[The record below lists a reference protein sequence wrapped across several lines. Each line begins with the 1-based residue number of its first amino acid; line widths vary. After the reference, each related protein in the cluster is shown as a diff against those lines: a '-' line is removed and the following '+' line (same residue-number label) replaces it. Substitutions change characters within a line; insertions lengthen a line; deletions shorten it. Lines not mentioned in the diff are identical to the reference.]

1 MLFRS
6 KSKAKDVME
15 NNQNKKYLGSV
26 NLSDEDLEDMSLEIS
41 YSEGTR
47 LITFILGEEKYGLDI
62 LKVRELIS
70 FPEGLTRIPGMPDFI
85 IGMFNLRGLVIP
97 VMDLRK
103 KFKMSSEERH
113 EFSVII
119 IVEVDNKN
127 IGLTVD
133 SVSDVI
139 FVKEENIQETT
150 DLAVNV
156 DTNFIK
162 GVAKTKDEM
171 VILLDIDFLLSKE
184 EFDTLLEDKSE

>member
-1 MLFRS
+1 L

-26 NLSDEDLEDMSLEIS
+26 ILSDEDLEDMSLEIS

>member
-1 MLFRS
+1 M

-139 FVKEENIQETT
+139 VVKEENIQETT

>member
-1 MLFRS
+1 L

>member
-1 MLFRS
+1 MKPKEKR
-6 KSKAKDVME
+6 VME
-15 NNQNKKYLGSV
+15 NNQSKKYLGSV
-26 NLSDEDLEDMSLEIS
+26 NLSDEDMEDMSLEVS

-47 LITFILGEEKYGLDI
+47 LITFILGEEKYGLNI

-70 FPEGLTRIPGMPDFI
+70 FPEGLTRIPGVPDYI

-97 VMDLRK
+97 VMDLRE
-103 KFKMSSEERH
+103 KFNMAGEERH

-119 IVEVDNKN
+119 IVEVDNKS
-127 IGLTVD
+127 IGITVD

-139 FVKEENIQETT
+139 FVKEEDIQETT
-150 DLAVNV
+150 ELAVNV
-156 DTNFIK
+156 DTKFIK

-184 EFDTLLEDKSE
+184 EFDTLLAEKSEE

>member
-1 MLFRS
+1 
-6 KSKAKDVME
+6 ME
-15 NNQNKKYLGSV
+15 NNKNKKYLGTVS
-26 NLSDEDLEDMSLEIS
+26 LSDEELEDMSLDIS

-70 FPEGLTRIPGMPDFI
+70 FPEGLTRIPRMPDFI
-85 IGMFNLRGLVIP
+85 VGMFNLRGLVIP

-103 KFKMSSEERH
+103 KFNMSDEERH

-119 IVEVDNKN
+119 IVDVENKY

-133 SVSDVI
+133 AVSDVI
-139 FVKEENIQETT
+139 FVKEDEMQDTSE
-150 DLAVNV
+150 LAVNV
-156 DTNFIK
+156 DTKFIK

-171 VILLDIDFLLSKE
+171 IILLDIDYLLSKE
-184 EFDTLLEDKSE
+184 EFDMLIENKSKE

>member
-1 MLFRS
+1 LKPKEKR
-6 KSKAKDVME
+6 VME
-15 NNQNKKYLGSV
+15 NNQSKKYLGSV
-26 NLSDEDLEDMSLEIS
+26 NLSDEDLEDMSLEVS

-47 LITFILGEEKYGLDI
+47 LITFILGEEKYGLNI

-70 FPEGLTRIPGMPDFI
+70 FPEGLTRIPGVPDYI

-97 VMDLRK
+97 VMDLRE
-103 KFKMSSEERH
+103 KFNMSGEERH

-119 IVEVDNKN
+119 IVEVDNKS
-127 IGLTVD
+127 IGITVD

-139 FVKEENIQETT
+139 FVKEDDIQETT
-150 DLAVNV
+150 ELAVNV
-156 DTNFIK
+156 DTKFIK

-184 EFDTLLEDKSE
+184 EFDTLLAEKGEE

>member
-1 MLFRS
+1 M
-6 KSKAKDVME
+6 KPKDKGVME
-15 NNQNKKYLGSV
+15 NNQSKNYLGSV
-26 NLSDEDLEDMSLEIS
+26 NLSDEDMEDMSLEVS

-47 LITFILGEEKYGLDI
+47 LITFILGEEKYGLNI

-70 FPEGLTRIPGMPDFI
+70 FPEGLTRIPGMPDYI

-97 VMDLRK
+97 VMDLRE
-103 KFKMSSEERH
+103 KFKMSGEERH

-119 IVEVDNKN
+119 IVEVENKN

-139 FVKEENIQETT
+139 FVKEEDIQETT
-150 DLAVNV
+150 ELAVNV
-156 DTNFIK
+156 DTKFIK

-171 VILLDIDFLLSKE
+171 VILLDIDYLLSKA
-184 EFDTLLEDKSE
+184 EFDTLLEEDIEE

>member
-1 MLFRS
+1 M

-15 NNQNKKYLGSV
+15 NNQSKKYLGTVS
-26 NLSDEDLEDMSLEIS
+26 LSDEELEDMSLDIS

-70 FPEGLTRIPGMPDFI
+70 FPEGLTRIPGMPDYI

-97 VMDLRK
+97 VMDLRE
-103 KFKMSSEERH
+103 KFKMSSEEVH

>member
-1 MLFRS
+1 MKPKEKR
-6 KSKAKDVME
+6 VME
-15 NNQNKKYLGSV
+15 NNQSKKYLGSV
-26 NLSDEDLEDMSLEIS
+26 NLSDEDLEDMSLEVS

-47 LITFILGEEKYGLDI
+47 LITFILGEEKYGLNI

-70 FPEGLTRIPGMPDFI
+70 FPEGLTRIPGVPDYI

-97 VMDLRK
+97 VMDLRE
-103 KFKMSSEERH
+103 KFNMSGEERH

-119 IVEVDNKN
+119 IVEVENKN

-139 FVKEENIQETT
+139 FVKEEDIQETT
-150 DLAVNV
+150 ELAVNV
-156 DTNFIK
+156 DTKFIK

-184 EFDTLLEDKSE
+184 EFDTLLAEKSEE

>member
-1 MLFRS
+1 
-6 KSKAKDVME
+6 ME
-15 NNQNKKYLGSV
+15 NNQSKNYLGSV
-26 NLSDEDLEDMSLEIS
+26 NLSDEDLEDMSLEVS

-47 LITFILGEEKYGLDI
+47 LITFILGEEKYGLNI

-70 FPEGLTRIPGMPDFI
+70 FPEGLTRIPGMPDYI

-97 VMDLRK
+97 VMDLRE
-103 KFKMSSEERH
+103 KFKMSGEARH

-119 IVEVDNKN
+119 IVEVENKH

-139 FVKEENIQETT
+139 FVKEEDIQETIE
-150 DLAVNV
+150 LAVNV
-156 DTNFIK
+156 DTKFIK

-171 VILLDIDFLLSKE
+171 VILLDIDFLLSKQ
-184 EFDTLLEDKSE
+184 EFDTLLEEESQE

>member
-1 MLFRS
+1 M
-6 KSKAKDVME
+6 KPKEKGVME
-15 NNQNKKYLGSV
+15 NNQSKKYLGSV
-26 NLSDEDLEDMSLEIS
+26 NLSDEDLEDMSLEVS

-47 LITFILGEEKYGLDI
+47 LITFILGEEKYGLNI

-70 FPEGLTRIPGMPDFI
+70 FPEGLTRIPGVPDYI

-97 VMDLRK
+97 VMDLRA
-103 KFKMSSEERH
+103 KFKMSGEERH

-119 IVEVDNKN
+119 IVEVENKN

-139 FVKEENIQETT
+139 FVKEEDIQETIE
-150 DLAVNV
+150 LAVNV
-156 DTNFIK
+156 DTKFIK

-184 EFDTLLEDKSE
+184 EFDTLLVEKGEE

>member
-1 MLFRS
+1 M
-6 KSKAKDVME
+6 KPKEKGVME
-15 NNQNKKYLGSV
+15 NNQSKKYLGSV
-26 NLSDEDLEDMSLEIS
+26 NLSDEDLEDMSLEVS

-47 LITFILGEEKYGLDI
+47 LITFILGEEKYGLNI

-70 FPEGLTRIPGMPDFI
+70 FPEGLTRIPGMPDYI

-97 VMDLRK
+97 VMDLRA
-103 KFKMSSEERH
+103 KFKMSGEERH

-119 IVEVDNKN
+119 IVEVENKN

-139 FVKEENIQETT
+139 FVKEEDIQETIE
-150 DLAVNV
+150 LAVNV
-156 DTNFIK
+156 DTKFIK

-184 EFDTLLEDKSE
+184 EFDTLLVEKGEE

>member
-1 MLFRS
+1 L
-6 KSKAKDVME
+6 KPIEKGVME
-15 NNQNKKYLGSV
+15 NNQNKNYLGSV
-26 NLSDEDLEDMSLEIS
+26 NLSDEDLEDMSLEVS

-47 LITFILGEEKYGLDI
+47 LITFILGEEKYGLNI

-70 FPEGLTRIPGMPDFI
+70 FPEGLTRIPGMPDYI

-97 VMDLRK
+97 VMDLRE
-103 KFKMSSEERH
+103 KFKMSGEERH

-119 IVEVDNKN
+119 IVEVENKN

-139 FVKEENIQETT
+139 FVKEEDIQDTT

-156 DTNFIK
+156 DTKFIK

-171 VILLDIDFLLSKE
+171 VILLDIDYLLSKA
-184 EFDTLLEDKSE
+184 EFDTLLEKENEE

>member
-1 MLFRS
+1 M
-6 KSKAKDVME
+6 KPIEKGVME
-15 NNQNKKYLGSV
+15 NNQNKNYLGSV
-26 NLSDEDLEDMSLEIS
+26 NLTDEDLEDMSLEVS

-47 LITFILGEEKYGLDI
+47 LITFILGEEKYGLNI

-70 FPEGLTRIPGMPDFI
+70 FPEGLTRIPGMPDYI

-97 VMDLRK
+97 VMDLRE
-103 KFKMSSEERH
+103 KFKMSGEERH

-119 IVEVDNKN
+119 IVEVEDKN

-139 FVKEENIQETT
+139 FVKEEDIQETT
-150 DLAVNV
+150 ELAVNV
-156 DTNFIK
+156 DTKFIK

-184 EFDTLLEDKSE
+184 EFDTLLAEKDEE

>member
-1 MLFRS
+1 M

-15 NNQNKKYLGSV
+15 NNQNKNYLGSV

-97 VMDLRK
+97 VMDLRE
-103 KFKMSSEERH
+103 KFKMSSEQRH
-113 EFSVII
+113 DFSVII
-119 IVEVDNKN
+119 IVEVNNKN

-139 FVKEENIQETT
+139 FVKEENIQETNE
-150 DLAVNV
+150 LAVNV
-156 DTNFIK
+156 DTKFIK

-171 VILLDIDFLLSKE
+171 VILLDIDYLLSKE
-184 EFDTLLEDKSE
+184 EFDTLIENKSKE

>member
-1 MLFRS
+1 M
-6 KSKAKDVME
+6 KPKEKGVME
-15 NNQNKKYLGSV
+15 NNQSKKYLGSV
-26 NLSDEDLEDMSLEIS
+26 NLSDEDLEDMSLEVS

-47 LITFILGEEKYGLDI
+47 LITFILGEEKYGLNI

-70 FPEGLTRIPGMPDFI
+70 FPEGLTRIPGVPDYI

-97 VMDLRK
+97 VMDLRE
-103 KFKMSSEERH
+103 KFNMSGEERH

-119 IVEVDNKN
+119 IVEVDNKS
-127 IGLTVD
+127 IGITVD

-139 FVKEENIQETT
+139 FVKEEDIQDTT
-150 DLAVNV
+150 ELAVNV
-156 DTNFIK
+156 DTKFVK

-184 EFDTLLEDKSE
+184 EFDTLLAEKSEE

>member
-1 MLFRS
+1 M

-139 FVKEENIQETT
+139 FVKEEDMQETT

>member
-1 MLFRS
+1 M
-6 KSKAKDVME
+6 KPKEKGVME
-15 NNQNKKYLGSV
+15 NNQSKKYLGSV
-26 NLSDEDLEDMSLEIS
+26 NLSDEDLEDMSLEVS

-47 LITFILGEEKYGLDI
+47 LITFILGEEKYGLNI

-70 FPEGLTRIPGMPDFI
+70 FPEGLTRIPGMPDYI

-97 VMDLRK
+97 VMDLRE
-103 KFKMSSEERH
+103 KFNMSGEERH

-119 IVEVDNKN
+119 IVEVDNKS
-127 IGLTVD
+127 IGITVD

-139 FVKEENIQETT
+139 FVKEDDIQETT
-150 DLAVNV
+150 ELAVNV
-156 DTNFIK
+156 DTKFIK

-184 EFDTLLEDKSE
+184 EFDTLLAEKSEE

>member
-1 MLFRS
+1 M
-6 KSKAKDVME
+6 KPKEKGVME
-15 NNQNKKYLGSV
+15 NNQSKKYLGSV
-26 NLSDEDLEDMSLEIS
+26 NLSDEDLEDMSLEVS

-47 LITFILGEEKYGLDI
+47 LITFILGEEKYGLNI

-70 FPEGLTRIPGMPDFI
+70 FPEGLTRIPGMPDYI

-97 VMDLRK
+97 VMDLRA
-103 KFKMSSEERH
+103 KFKMSGEERH

-119 IVEVDNKN
+119 IVEVENKN
-127 IGLTVD
+127 IGITVD

-139 FVKEENIQETT
+139 FVKEEDIQETIE
-150 DLAVNV
+150 LAVNV
-156 DTNFIK
+156 DTKFIK

-184 EFDTLLEDKSE
+184 EFDTLLVEKGEE

>member
-1 MLFRS
+1 M

-15 NNQNKKYLGSV
+15 NNQNKNYLGLV

-97 VMDLRK
+97 VMDLRE

-113 EFSVII
+113 DFSVII
-119 IVEVDNKN
+119 IVEVNNKN

-139 FVKEENIQETT
+139 FVKEENIQETNE
-150 DLAVNV
+150 LAVNV
-156 DTNFIK
+156 DTKFIK

-171 VILLDIDFLLSKE
+171 VILLDIDYLLSKE
-184 EFDTLLEDKSE
+184 EFDTLIENKSKE

>member
-1 MLFRS
+1 
-6 KSKAKDVME
+6 ME
-15 NNQNKKYLGSV
+15 NIQNKNYLGLV

-97 VMDLRK
+97 VMDLRE

-119 IVEVDNKN
+119 IVDVQDKN

-133 SVSDVI
+133 AVSDVI
-139 FVKEENIQETT
+139 FVKEEDMQDTSE
-150 DLAVNV
+150 LAVNV
-156 DTNFIK
+156 DTKFIK

-171 VILLDIDFLLSKE
+171 IILLDIDYLLSKE
-184 EFDTLLEDKSE
+184 EFDTLIENKSKE

>member
-1 MLFRS
+1 M

-103 KFKMSSEERH
+103 KFKMSSGERH

>member
-1 MLFRS
+1 M

-70 FPEGLTRIPGMPDFI
+70 FPEGLTRIPGMPDLI

>member
-1 MLFRS
+1 M

-139 FVKEENIQETT
+139 FVKEENIQDTT
-150 DLAVNV
+150 ELAMSV
-156 DTNFIK
+156 DTKFIK

-171 VILLDIDFLLSKE
+171 VILLDIDYLLSKE
-184 EFDTLLEDKSE
+184 EFDKLLEDKSE

>member
-1 MLFRS
+1 M
-6 KSKAKDVME
+6 ME
-15 NNQNKKYLGSV
+15 NNQNKNYLGSV
-26 NLSDEDLEDMSLEIS
+26 NLTDEDLEDMSLEVS

-47 LITFILGEEKYGLDI
+47 LITFILGEEKYGLNI

-70 FPEGLTRIPGMPDFI
+70 FPEGLTRIPGMPDYI

-97 VMDLRK
+97 VMDLRE
-103 KFKMSSEERH
+103 KFKMSGEERH

-119 IVEVDNKN
+119 IVEVENKN

-139 FVKEENIQETT
+139 FVKEEDIQDTT

-156 DTNFIK
+156 DTKFIK

-171 VILLDIDFLLSKE
+171 VILLDIDFLLSKA
-184 EFDTLLEDKSE
+184 EFDTLLEKENEE

>member
-1 MLFRS
+1 M
-6 KSKAKDVME
+6 KPKEKGVME
-15 NNQNKKYLGSV
+15 NNQSKNYLGSV
-26 NLSDEDLEDMSLEIS
+26 NLSDEDMEDMSLEVS

-47 LITFILGEEKYGLDI
+47 LITFILGEEKYGLNI

-70 FPEGLTRIPGMPDFI
+70 FPEGLTRIPGMPDYI

-97 VMDLRK
+97 VMDLRE
-103 KFKMSSEERH
+103 KFKMSGEERH

-119 IVEVDNKN
+119 IVEVENKN

-139 FVKEENIQETT
+139 FVKEEDIQETT
-150 DLAVNV
+150 ELAVNV
-156 DTNFIK
+156 DTKFIK

-171 VILLDIDFLLSKE
+171 VILLDIDYLLSKA
-184 EFDTLLEDKSE
+184 EFDTLLEEDIEE

>member
-1 MLFRS
+1 
-6 KSKAKDVME
+6 
-15 NNQNKKYLGSV
+15 
-26 NLSDEDLEDMSLEIS
+26 LSLDIS

-70 FPEGLTRIPGMPDFI
+70 FPEGLTRIPRMPAFI
-85 IGMFNLRGLVIP
+85 VGMFNLRGLVIP

-103 KFKMSSEERH
+103 KFNLPGEERH

-119 IVEVDNKN
+119 IVDVENKN

-133 SVSDVI
+133 AVSDVI
-139 FVKEENIQETT
+139 FVKDEDMQDTSE
-150 DLAVNV
+150 LAVNV
-156 DTNFIK
+156 DTKFIK

-171 VILLDIDFLLSKE
+171 IIPLDIDYLLSKE
-184 EFDTLLEDKSE
+184 EFDILIENKSKE

>member
-1 MLFRS
+1 M
-6 KSKAKDVME
+6 KPKEKGVME
-15 NNQNKKYLGSV
+15 NNQSKKYLGSV
-26 NLSDEDLEDMSLEIS
+26 NLSDEDLEDMSLEVS

-47 LITFILGEEKYGLDI
+47 LITFILGEEKYGLNI

-70 FPEGLTRIPGMPDFI
+70 FPEGLTRIPGVPDYI

-97 VMDLRK
+97 VMDLRE
-103 KFKMSSEERH
+103 KFNMSGEERH

-119 IVEVDNKN
+119 IVEVDNKS
-127 IGLTVD
+127 IGITVD

-139 FVKEENIQETT
+139 FVKEEDIQETT
-150 DLAVNV
+150 ELAVNV
-156 DTNFIK
+156 DTKFIK

-184 EFDTLLEDKSE
+184 EFDTLLAEKSEE